1 MMNKV
6 DPTQSTPPVV
16 VVVDAST
23 HNESEKSNRD
33 FSPDIEQDKTLALKM
48 QYVNNAIDEI
58 GFTSYQLK
66 LFFLNGFGYAVD
78 SLLILLNALTQPQV
92 ALQYKPPISKAQTM
106 ALGVGLLFGALFW
119 GAGADV
125 IGRKYA
131 FNITLFWCAI
141 FATIAGASPNYIAVC
156 VFIALLAFGGG
167 GNLILDTAVYLEFL
181 PGKYQWSLTF
191 MAAWWG
197 VGQMVAGLVAW
208 PFLANYSCTKDD
220 ICTNANN
227 SGWRYTFYTLGSFV
241 FVLSFLRLFVIRLK
255 ESPKWLLSQN
265 RDAELVK
272 IIHEIAHA
280 AGKECSLTLEQLES
294 IGPVVQNNNL
304 KKYNPMIIWY
314 HIKGL
319 FPNRK
324 MGYSTALNI
333 ASWTLIGLA
342 YPLYNVFLP
351 YYLQS
356 RGDSFGDGS
365 VYTTYRNY
373 AIVNVCSVFG
383 PIIAGGLVEVRFL
396 GRRYTMVIGAL
407 LTMTFLF
414 AFTAV
419 RTAAQNLAFTVSI
432 SVCLNIYYST
442 LYAYTPEVLPSAHR
456 GTGNAITVACN
467 RVMGIVAALVG
478 TYADLS
484 SSVPIYVCAA
494 AFGGLALLSFLFP
507 FEPQGRTS
515 S

>member
-1 MMNKV
+1 MYPN
-6 DPTQSTPPVV
+6 QPVV
-16 VVVDAST
+16 ITVNSDLHNQGEKST
-23 HNESEKSNRD
+23 HDLSSEIEVNEA
-33 FSPDIEQDKTLALKM
+33 LARKM
-48 QYVNNAIDEI
+48 ELVNNAIDDI
-58 GFTSYQLK
+58 GFTSYQMK

-92 ALQYKPPISKAQTM
+92 ALQYKPVVSKAQTISV
-106 ALGVGLLFGALFW
+106 GVGLLFGALFW
-119 GAGADV
+119 GLGADV

-131 FNITLFWCAI
+131 FNITLLWCAV
-141 FATIAGASPNYIAVC
+141 FATVAGASPNYIFVC
-156 VFIALLAFGGG
+156 VFIALMAFGGG

-181 PGKYQWSLTF
+181 PSKYQWSLTF
-191 MAAWWG
+191 MACWWG
-197 VGQMVAGLVAW
+197 VGQMIAGLVAW
-208 PFLANYSCTKDD
+208 PFLANYSCKADEV
-220 ICTNANN
+220 CTNANN

-241 FVLSFLRLFVIRLK
+241 FLLSLLRMLVIRLK

-265 RDAELVK
+265 RDEEVVK
-272 IIHEIAHA
+272 IIGEIAHS
-280 AGKECSLTLEQLES
+280 AGKQNPLTIEQLQE
-294 IGPVVQNNNL
+294 IGPITTL
-304 KKYNPMIIWY
+304 SDFKKYDLTVIFH

-319 FPNRK
+319 FPNAK
-324 MGYSTALNI
+324 VTYSTLLNI
-333 ASWTLIGLA
+333 ASWALIGLA

-356 RGDSFGDGS
+356 RGATMGDGS
-365 VYTTYRNY
+365 TYTTYRDY
-373 AIVNVCSVFG
+373 AIVNVCSIFG

-414 AFTAV
+414 LYTIV
-419 RTAAQNLAFTVSI
+419 RTPAQNLAFSCVI
-432 SVCLNIYYST
+432 SVCLNIYYGT

-467 RVMGIVAALVG
+467 RIMGIVAALVG

-494 AFGGLALLSFLFP
+494 SFGALALFSFLFP
-507 FEPQGRTS
+507 FEPRGSRS
-515 S
+515 G

>member
-1 MMNKV
+1 MTNKV
-6 DPTQSTPPVV
+6 DSTQLAPSAIVV
-16 VVVDAST
+16 VNAST
-23 HNESEKSNRD
+23 HNESEKSNHN
-33 FSPDIEQDKTLALKM
+33 FTFDIEENETLALKM
-48 QYVNNAIDEI
+48 QYVNNAINEI

-78 SLLILLNALTQPQV
+78 SLLLLLNALTQPQV
-92 ALQYKPPISKAQTM
+92 ALQYQPAISKAQTM
-106 ALGVGLLFGALFW
+106 SLGIGLLLGALFW

-131 FNITLFWCAI
+131 FNITLFWCSI
-141 FATIAGASPNYIAVC
+141 FAIVAGASPNYAAVC
-156 VFIALLAFGGG
+156 IFIGLMAFGGG
-167 GNLILDTAVYLEFL
+167 GNLILDTAIYLEFL

-197 VGQMVAGLVAW
+197 VGHMVAGLVAW
-208 PFLANYSCTKDD
+208 PFLANFSCAKND

-227 SGWRYTFYTLGSFV
+227 SGWRYTFYTLGSVV
-241 FVLSFLRLFVIRLK
+241 FILSLLRVFLIRLK

-265 RDAELVK
+265 RDAEVVK
-272 IIHEIAHA
+272 IIQEIAQA

-294 IGPVVQNNNL
+294 IGPVVQVNTS
-304 KKYNPMIIWY
+304 KYNPMIVWY

-324 MGYSTALNI
+324 VGYSTFLNI

-356 RGDSFGDGS
+356 RGDSLGDGS
-365 VYTTYRNY
+365 VYTTYRDY
-373 AIVNVCSVFG
+373 AIINVCSIFG
-383 PIIAGGLVEVRFL
+383 PIIAGCLVEVRFL
-396 GRRYTMVIGAL
+396 GRRYTMAIGAL

-419 RTAAQNLAFTVSI
+419 RTSAQNLAFNCAI
-432 SVCLNIYYST
+432 SVCLNVYYGT

-467 RVMGIVAALVG
+467 RVMNIVAALIG

-494 AFGGLALLSFLFP
+494 AFALLALLSFLFP
-507 FEPQGRTS
+507 FEPHGRTS
-515 S
+515 G